1 MLLFLSSLVMML
13 VLWGGGGGVVVCLLL
28 PRAKPR
34 RNIDGQRMRMD
45 VRRRM
50 RRVW

>member
-1 MLLFLSSLVMML
+1 MLFLSLMML
-13 VLWGGGGGVVVCLLL
+13 VLWGGGGVVIVCLLL

-34 RNIDGQRMRMD
+34 RNMHGQRMRMD

-50 RRVW
+50 KMRRVW